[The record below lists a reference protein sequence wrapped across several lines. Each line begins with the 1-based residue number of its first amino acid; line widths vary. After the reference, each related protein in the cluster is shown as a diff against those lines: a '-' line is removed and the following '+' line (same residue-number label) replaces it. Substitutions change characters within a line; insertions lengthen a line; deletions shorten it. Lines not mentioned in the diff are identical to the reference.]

1 MIATEIGS
9 GSSAYQPTDANSGQS
24 TLRASAQN
32 GVCWKLTR
40 SNCCRPLRNW
50 SVVISRRTGI
60 VEAYRGGRGG
70 TIHIRLGCGVPQA
83 VCGDLLP
90 TANDDPADSMR
101 AE

>member
-32 GVCWKLTR
+32 GDCWKLTR
-40 SNCCRPLRNW
+40 SNFCRLWRRW
-50 SVVISRRTGI
+50 SVVSSRMI
-60 VEAYRGGRGG
+60 VIVAPECGGLGG
-70 TIHIRLGCGVPQA
+70 TIHMRLGCGLPQA

-90 TANDDPADSMR
+90 TASDDPADSMR

>member
-40 SNCCRPLRNW
+40 PNFCRPLRNW
-50 SVVISRRTGI
+50 SVVISRMTVI
-60 VEAYRGGRGG
+60 VGQSWEGRGG
-70 TIHIRLGCGVPQA
+70 TRHIRLGCGLPQA

>member
-9 GSSAYQPTDANSGQS
+9 GSSAYQPSDANCGQS
-24 TLRASAQN
+24 ALRSSPQN

-40 SNCCRPLRNW
+40 SNFCRPLRNW
-50 SVVISRRTGI
+50 SVVISRMTVI
-60 VEAYRGGRGG
+60 VEPYCGGRGG
-70 TIHIRLGCGVPQA
+70 TIHIRLGCGLPQA